1 MKRTIYALLTL
12 ALVASAA
19 TSCKKYLEL
28 ESKTNITNKWLYETP
43 EGLSRAVVALYDLDR
58 KIAKPSNDNN
68 DCYVVQMLDY
78 STDLMVYRG
87 GTAAALA
94 RLDNLMPNN
103 AVIEAFWNHHYNIIG
118 KANEIIFAAEGMDL
132 EDPVVKRAWA
142 EAKFFRGRAY
152 FELYKRFER
161 LYLNTVPTGVED
173 RKSVV

>member
-1 MKRTIYALLTL
+1 ML

-28 ESKTNITNKWLYETP
+28 ESKTNITNNWLYDTP

-87 GTAAALA
+87 GTAASLA
-94 RLDNLMPNN
+94 RLNNLMPNN
-103 AVIEAFWNHHYNIIG
+103 EVVGSFWNHHYNIIG
-118 KANEIIFAAEGMDL
+118 KTNEI
-132 EDPVVKRAWA
+132 
-142 EAKFFRGRAY
+142 
-152 FELYKRFER
+152 
-161 LYLNTVPTGVED
+161 
-173 RKSVV
+173 KS